1 MGRRMGSM
9 EGSGGSFPSPP
20 EFKEASRV
28 SGPTTEHPEKSGQV
42 LLASIL
48 RVLALLPEIPIF

>member
-1 MGRRMGSM
+1 MGSM

-20 EFKEASRV
+20 EFEEASRV

-48 RVLALLPEIPIF
+48 RVLALFPEIPIF